1 MKLYNFKLVTSIKN
15 VFKFKFDFFNVKESI
30 NLKFQSLEIKYGL
43 VTRYEIK
50 TPPPPFLFRKN
61 TYLK

>member
-15 VFKFKFDFFNVKESI
+15 VFKFKIDFFNVKENI

-50 TPPPPFLFRKN
+50 TPLFCLEKI
-61 TYLK
+61 LI